1 MAALK
6 KQMLD
11 TLKAEGDPRALGN
24 GAVFDTYEYTKS
36 SPKDYST
43 WLKTQDEII
52 SAEAEKRS
60 RETKAAVKKG
70 KKAPMP

>member
-1 MAALK
+1 
-6 KQMLD
+6 
-11 TLKAEGDPRALGN
+11 LKAEGDPRALGK
-24 GAVFDTYEYTKS
+24 GAIFDTYEYVKQ
-36 SPKDYST
+36 SPKDYAT

-70 KKAPMP
+70 KRTEVP